1 MKVTVAPFII
11 ILILLSLT
19 HSFSLLVHE
28 RFFVF
33 LFFSSS
39 SIFSSSQIPP
49 SQIPHHTQNSSIT
62 GKEDGSLLYRERGTE
77 PNPSKIKINLF
88 LPFVSTPIKDQE
100 SKSTHPRSRIK
111 INPSSFQPIQD
122 QESKSTHLRSNP
134 SKIKNQNQPIFV
146 STHSKPIYAFMGGH
160 RPAEPGHWLMGF
172 SPSVPSSCSL
182 ASCRDWVNGHR
193 FSHCCREREDERY
206 LRKRERSGKKIK

>member
-1 MKVTVAPFII
+1 MKVTVAHFII
-11 ILILLSLT
+11 ILLFLSLT

-28 RFFVF
+28 RF
-33 LFFSSS
+33 LFSSS
-39 SIFSSSQIPP
+39 SLPRRFLHHRFLITPKIPP
-49 SQIPHHTQNSSIT
+49 SPGKRMALSST
-62 GKEDGSLLYRERGTE
+62 GKEALNQTHPRSKSISFS
-77 PNPSKIKINLF
+77 PSSQPPSKIKNQNQ
-88 LPFVSTPIKDQE
+88 PIQDQE

-146 STHSKPIYAFMGGH
+146 STHSKPIFAFMVGH

-182 ASCRDWVNGHR
+182 AS
-193 FSHCCREREDERY
+193 
-206 LRKRERSGKKIK
+206 L